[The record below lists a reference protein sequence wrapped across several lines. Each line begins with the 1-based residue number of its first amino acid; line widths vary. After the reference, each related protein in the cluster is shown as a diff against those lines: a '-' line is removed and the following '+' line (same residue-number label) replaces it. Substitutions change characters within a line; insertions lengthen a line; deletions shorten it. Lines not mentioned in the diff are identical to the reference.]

1 MVWWEGWDGRT
12 GSTRKLGRYSLP
24 VSQRTSE
31 EILPGSSGG
40 LSVGICVMGGEAAAD
55 MQVDDPLTRMGPDVH
70 SVKIGNRCGNGFNKD
85 R

>member
-1 MVWWEGWDGRT
+1 
-12 GSTRKLGRYSLP
+12 
-24 VSQRTSE
+24 
-31 EILPGSSGG
+31 
-40 LSVGICVMGGEAAAD
+40 MGGEAAAD